1 MVRNMEI
8 TWIFKWGKK
17 LLAKMRITMRGM
29 MKMMKEVIRV
39 QIKKRNIRGILESAI
54 IIQTTEMMVITALM
68 II

>member
-1 MVRNMEI
+1 
-8 TWIFKWGKK
+8 
-17 LLAKMRITMRGM
+17 